1 LGLAHV
7 IGWRLPFRLVRMAKI
22 ARTLVAYDAFEA
34 LGLPRLSPLAARI
47 AAKIRRRD
55 LPERPGQRLALA
67 LTELGPGFVKLG
79 QVLSTRA
86 DLVGEAVASDLTD
99 LQDKVTP
106 FEFAHVRATIE
117 QAFARPLDELY
128 TAIEETAV
136 AAASIAQVHFA
147 TTLDGRDVAV
157 KILRPGVEAAFA
169 RDVDLLAWL
178 AALVERF
185 VAATRRLKPQA
196 VVETLAQTVR
206 LEMDLRLEAAACDE
220 LAQNFADDAEF
231 RVPKVDWT
239 RTAKRVLTTERVIG
253 IPIGE
258 RARLVDAGHDPQ
270 AIVAKAARAFFRQV
284 FRDGFFHADMHPG
297 NMFVA
302 ADGTLVA
309 VDFGIMGRIDRP
321 TRILLADMLAGFLNQ
336 NYRQVAEVHFRAGF
350 VPPSQDVGAFAQAA
364 RAIAEPILGLPL
376 EQISLA
382 RLLAQ
387 LFEVTEQF
395 QMETQPQLLLLQK
408 SMLVC
413 EGVGRKLD
421 PHINMWTLAR
431 PLIEEWMLANRGPLA
446 RIGFGSEA
454 LLARLEDLP
463 ALVANLDRAAV
474 QIAGGGVRLH
484 PDTLAAFG
492 ANRQPWRWPWVVAGL
507 AMGLALAWAW
517 A

>member
-1 LGLAHV
+1 
-7 IGWRLPFRLVRMAKI
+7 
-22 ARTLVAYDAFEA
+22 
-34 LGLPRLSPLAARI
+34 
-47 AAKIRRRD
+47 
-55 LPERPGQRLALA
+55 
-67 LTELGPGFVKLG
+67 
-79 QVLSTRA
+79 
-86 DLVGEAVASDLTD
+86 
-99 LQDKVTP
+99 
-106 FEFAHVRATIE
+106 
-117 QAFARPLDELY
+117 
-128 TAIEETAV
+128 
-136 AAASIAQVHFA
+136 
-147 TTLDGRDVAV
+147 
-157 KILRPGVEAAFA
+157 
-169 RDVDLLAWL
+169 
-178 AALVERF
+178 
-185 VAATRRLKPQA
+185 
-196 VVETLAQTVR
+196 
-206 LEMDLRLEAAACDE
+206 
-220 LAQNFADDAEF
+220 
-231 RVPKVDWT
+231 
-239 RTAKRVLTTERVIG
+239 
-253 IPIGE
+253 
-258 RARLVDAGHDPQ
+258 
-270 AIVAKAARAFFRQV
+270 
-284 FRDGFFHADMHPG
+284 
-297 NMFVA
+297 
-302 ADGTLVA
+302 
-309 VDFGIMGRIDRP
+309 MGRIDRP
-321 TRILLADMLAGFLNQ
+321 TRIVLADMLAGFLNQ

-350 VPPSQDVGAFAQAA
+350 VPASQDVGAFAQAA

-463 ALVANLDRAAV
+463 TLVANLDRAAA

-492 ANRQPWRWPWVVAGL
+492 VNRQPWRWPWVVAGL

>member
-1 LGLAHV
+1 MLGFN
-7 IGWRLPFRLVRMAKI
+7 LPGRLVRIARI

-34 LGLPRLSPLAARI
+34 LGLPELSPTAARLAARL
-47 AAKIRRRD
+47 RRRG
-55 LPERPGQRLALA
+55 LPQRPGQRLALA
-67 LTELGPGFVKLG
+67 LAELGPGFVKLG

-86 DLVGEAVASDLTD
+86 DLVGEAVAGDLTD
-99 LQDKVTP
+99 LQDQVAP
-106 FEFAHVRATIE
+106 F
-117 QAFARPLDELY
+117 AFAEIEATLEREFGRPLGELY
-128 TAIEETAV
+128 ASIDRTAI

-147 TTLDGRDVAV
+147 VACDGREVAV
-157 KILRPGVEAAFA
+157 KVLRPGVEAAFA
-169 RDVDLLAWL
+169 RDVDLLAWF
-178 AALVERF
+178 AALAERF
-185 VAATRRLKPQA
+185 APRLRRLKPQA

-220 LAQNFADDAEF
+220 LAQNFKDDPEF

-253 IPIGE
+253 IPIDE
-258 RARLVDAGHDPQ
+258 REKLVEAGHDPQ
-270 AIVAKAARAFFRQV
+270 EIVAKAARAFFRQV
-284 FRDGFFHADMHPG
+284 FRDGYFHADMHPG

-302 ADGTLVA
+302 ADGALVA

-321 TRILLADMLAGFLNQ
+321 TRIVLADMLAGFLNQ

-350 VPPSQDVGAFAQAA
+350 VPASQDVGAFAQAA

-413 EGVGRKLD
+413 EGVGRRLD
-421 PHINMWTLAR
+421 PRINMWTLAR

-446 RIGFGSEA
+446 RLGFGSEA

-463 ALVANLDRAAV
+463 GLVANLDRAAA

-492 ANRQPWRWPWVVAGL
+492 AGRQAPHWPWLAAGLVAG
-507 AMGLALAWAW
+507 ALAVWLFH
-517 A
+517 

>member
-7 IGWRLPFRLVRMAKI
+7 IGLRLPLRLVRLAKI

-34 LGLPRLSPLAARI
+34 LGLPRLSPLAARL
-47 AAKIRRRD
+47 AARIRRRD
-55 LPERPGQRLALA
+55 LPQRPGQRLALA
-67 LTELGPGFVKLG
+67 LAELGPGFVKLG

-86 DLVGEAVASDLTD
+86 DLVGEAVAGDLTD
-99 LQDKVTP
+99 LQDRLAP
-106 FEFAHVRATIE
+106 FAFAQVRA
-117 QAFARPLDELY
+117 
-128 TAIEETAV
+128 AIEDAFGRPIGEIYAAIDETSV

-147 TTLDGRDVAV
+147 TALDGREVAV

-178 AALVERF
+178 ARLAEYF
-185 VAATRRLKPQA
+185 APKIRRLKPQA

-206 LEMDLRLEAAACDE
+206 LEMDLRMEASACAE
-220 LAQNFADDAEF
+220 LAQNFAGDPEF
-231 RVPKVDWT
+231 RVPKIDWT
-239 RTAKRVLTTERVIG
+239 RTAKRVLTTERVAG
-253 IPIGE
+253 IPIDE
-258 RARLVDAGHDPQ
+258 RQRLIDAGHDPQ

-284 FRDGFFHADMHPG
+284 FRDGYFHADMHPG

-302 ADGTLVA
+302 PDGALVA

-321 TRILLADMLAGFLNQ
+321 TRIVLADMLAGFLNQ
-336 NYRQVAEVHFRAGF
+336 NYAQVAEVHFRAGF
-350 VPPSQDVGAFAQAA
+350 VPATQDVGAFAQAA

-413 EGVGRKLD
+413 EGVGRTLD

-463 ALVANLDRAAV
+463 ALVANLDRAAA

-492 ANRQPWRWPWVVAGL
+492 ADRQPRRWPWLVAGL
-507 AMGLALAWAW
+507 IVGLVVAWAW

>member
-1 LGLAHV
+1 MIGL
-7 IGWRLPFRLVRMAKI
+7 RLPLRLVRLAKI

-34 LGLPRLSPLAARI
+34 LGLGRLSPLAARL

-55 LPERPGQRLALA
+55 LPQRPGQRLALA
-67 LTELGPGFVKLG
+67 LAELGPGFIKLG

-86 DLVGEAVASDLTD
+86 DLVGEAVAGDLTD
-99 LQDKVTP
+99 LQDRLAP
-106 FEFAHVRATIE
+106 FAFSQARAAIE
-117 QAFARPLDELY
+117 DAFGRPLGELY
-128 TAIEETAV
+128 AAIDETSV

-147 TTLDGRDVAV
+147 TALDGREVAV

-178 AALVERF
+178 AGLAEYF
-185 VAATRRLKPQA
+185 APKIRRLKPQA
-196 VVETLAQTVR
+196 IVETLAQTVR
-206 LEMDLRLEAAACDE
+206 LEMDLRMEASACAE
-220 LAQNFADDAEF
+220 LAQNFAGDAEF

-239 RTAKRVLTTERVIG
+239 RTAKRVLTTERVVG
-253 IPIGE
+253 IPIDE
-258 RARLVDAGHDPQ
+258 RQRLIDAGHDPQ

-284 FRDGFFHADMHPG
+284 FRDGYFHADMHPG

-302 ADGTLVA
+302 ADGALVA

-321 TRILLADMLAGFLNQ
+321 TRIVLADMLAGFLNQ
-336 NYRQVAEVHFRAGF
+336 NYAQVAEVHFRAGF
-350 VPPSQDVGAFAQAA
+350 VPATQDVGAFAQAA

-413 EGVGRKLD
+413 EGVGRTLD

-463 ALVANLDRAAV
+463 ALVANLDRAAA

-492 ANRQPWRWPWVVAGL
+492 ADRQPRRWPWLVAGL
-507 AMGLALAWAW
+507 VLGLAVAWAW

>member
-1 LGLAHV
+1 MV
-7 IGWRLPFRLVRMAKI
+7 FRLPGRLVRLAKI

-34 LGLPRLSPLAARI
+34 FGLHDLTPTGGRI
-47 AAKIRRRD
+47 ANALRRRD

-99 LQDKVTP
+99 LQDHLAP
-106 FEFAHVRATIE
+106 FASTL
-117 QAFARPLDELY
+117 ARETVERELGKPLDALFS
-128 TAIEETAV
+128 AFDETSV

-147 TTLDGRDVAV
+147 TTTDGREVAV

-169 RDVDLLAWL
+169 RDVDLLAWIARL
-178 AALVERF
+178 IERF
-185 VAATRRLKPQA
+185 VPSLRRLKPNA

-206 LEMDLRLEAAACDE
+206 FEMDLRLEAAAAEE
-220 LAQNFADDAEF
+220 LAANFKDDPEF
-231 RVPKVDWT
+231 RVPAVDWT
-239 RTAKRVLTTERVIG
+239 RTARRVLTTERVAG
-253 IPIGE
+253 IPIDE
-258 RARLVDAGHDPQ
+258 REALIAAGHDPQ
-270 AIVAKAARAFFRQV
+270 DIVAKAARAFFRQV

-302 ADGTLVA
+302 GDGTLLA

-321 TRILLADMLAGFLNQ
+321 TRIVLADMLAGFLNQ
-336 NYRQVAEVHFRAGF
+336 DYRKVAEVHFRAGF
-350 VPPSQDVGAFAQAA
+350 VPATQDVGAFAQAA
-364 RAIAEPILGLPL
+364 RAIAQPILGLPL

-413 EGVGRKLD
+413 EGVGRALD
-421 PHINMWTLAR
+421 PGINMWALAR
-431 PLIEEWMLANRGPLA
+431 PLIEEWMLANRGPMA
-446 RIGFGSEA
+446 RIAHGSEA
-454 LLARLEDLP
+454 LLERIEELP
-463 ALVANLDRAAV
+463 ALVSNLDRAAAQV
-474 QIAGGGVRLH
+474 AGGGVRLH
-484 PDTLAAFG
+484 PDTLRAFG
-492 ANRQPWRWPWVVAGL
+492 TDRQPARWPWIAAGAAGAAFL
-507 AMGLALAWAW
+507 WLLFR
-517 A
+517 